1 VGTHLKR
8 LASDDK
14 VLLIR
19 ASLPVVLRRDLSLT
33 RRLHAWLLGAS
44 DAPQDQMEYLRK
56 FALESL
62 RTALVE
68 DMTAFEP
75 AADAPWRLPHSS
87 ESVAPRRQATTRR
100 QRAFKIFISLLDKW
114 EIGAPLTEVAVMDAF
129 AAVQA
134 ISEGPR
140 PSSEEVRAVLTLRAL
155 KCRELI
161 LIGVT
166 DHPDSS
172 APVRRAGPDAP
183 MAPNLPIRPEQFPR
197 NRTGCDSEPITL

>member
-1 VGTHLKR
+1 MSRHLSSLSLRRRRSLTRGHTLQR
-8 LASDDK
+8 LGPDDK

-33 RRLHAWLLGAS
+33 RRLHAWLLGTS
-44 DAPQDQMEYLRK
+44 DAPQDQMEHLRN

-68 DMTAFEP
+68 DMSAFEP
-75 AADAPWRLPHSS
+75 AADAPSRLPHNSDPV
-87 ESVAPRRQATTRR
+87 VALPRRHATTRR

-134 ISEGPR
+134 MSEAPHA
-140 PSSEEVRAVLTLRAL
+140 SSEEVRAESTAGAQTDRQ
-155 KCRELI
+155 LI
-161 LIGVT
+161 
-166 DHPDSS
+166 P
-172 APVRRAGPDAP
+172 
-183 MAPNLPIRPEQFPR
+183 RP
-197 NRTGCDSEPITL
+197 S